1 MPIALKRI
9 CRKTIPIFRFDGIRT
24 QSCWHVD
31 LQRAQQI
38 FAVSNILLSSI
49 FSFLVFG
56 RSFVRSRLFFPHIQK
71 YPPPITFH
79 LPPSST
85 LFHTTFPHFPTSRGN
100 NENVSQ
106 TICQK
111 KKNKNKKLKS
121 ELDSKQDVLKYIL
134 SVLLKQLTQIGMVSG
149 FHDPVK
155 SYFLNVTH
163 YRKICTMSQV
173 DNGIVNNIPSIV
185 TDDHK
190 VHF

>member
-1 MPIALKRI
+1 MGFESRAADMSTCSVLSK
-9 CRKTIPIFRFDGIRT
+9 F
-24 QSCWHVD
+24 
-31 LQRAQQI
+31 LQCQI
-38 FAVSNILLSSI
+38 FCSPVFFRSWSS
-49 FSFLVFG
+49 VV
-56 RSFVRSRLFFPHIQK
+56 RSFVRGFSFPISKNIPH
-71 YPPPITFH
+71 
-79 LPPSST
+79 PSPSTT

>member
-1 MPIALKRI
+1 M
-9 CRKTIPIFRFDGIRT
+9 RFEPRAADMWT
-24 QSCWHVD
+24 CSVLSKF
-31 LQRAQQI
+31 LQCQI
-38 FAVSNILLSSI
+38 FCSPVFFRSWSS
-49 FSFLVFG
+49 VV
-56 RSFVRSRLFFPHIQK
+56 RSFAAFLSP
-71 YPPPITFH
+71 YPKISPTHH

-111 KKNKNKKLKS
+111 KKKKNKKLKS